1 MTKNK
6 GMAYAVLA
14 IAFVLFNVIAFAIPT
29 AKTATFWIAYVFT
42 AAAFALQIGI
52 WKFAFKGA
60 DTLKSKFLGIPLIS
74 VGITYLIIQIIAFAV
89 FMALPLTASWIAI
102 VVCALILGISA
113 ICLIGTETGRE
124 EINRVEEK
132 VEKKVFYIKSLQ
144 VDIEMLASAER
155 GADTKAALT
164 KLAEKIRFSDPISND
179 VLSDLE
185 AEITAK
191 VKELKTAENKAEIIT
206 VLDSL
211 ITERNGKIKLLKGE

>member
-1 MTKNK
+1 MKKNK

-29 AKTATFWIAYVFT
+29 AKTATFWIAYAFSVV
-42 AAAFALQIGI
+42 AFALQIVI
-52 WKFAFKGA
+52 WKFAFKGT

-74 VGITYLIIQIIAFAV
+74 VGITYLIVQIIAIAI

-155 GADTKAALT
+155 DADTKAALT
-164 KLAEKIRFSDPISND
+164 KLAEKIRFSDPMSNE
-179 VLSDLE
+179 VLAELE

-211 ITERNGKIKLLKGE
+211 IAERNKKAKLLK

>member
-1 MTKNK
+1 MKKNK

-14 IAFVLFNVIAFAIPT
+14 ITFVLFNVIAFAIPT
-29 AKTATFWIAYVFT
+29 AKNATFWIAYAFSVV
-42 AAAFALQIGI
+42 AFALQIVI
-52 WKFAFKGA
+52 WKFAFKGT

-74 VGITYLIIQIIAFAV
+74 VGITYLIVQIIAFAI
-89 FMALPLTASWIAI
+89 FMTFSAVQPWIAI

-124 EINRVEEK
+124 EVGRVEEK

-144 VDIEMLASAER
+144 VDIEMLASIESDAN
-155 GADTKAALT
+155 TKAALT
-164 KLAEKIRFSDPISND
+164 KLAEKISFSDPMSND

-185 AEITAK
+185 AEIADK
-191 VKELKTAENKAEIIT
+191 VNELKTAENKSAIIT

-211 ITERNGKIKLLKGE
+211 ITERNKKAKLLK